1 MDMGDHERIIGPIQH
16 DLDCL
21 MSQVDE
27 LPRGG
32 YSRQSQRSR
41 QLLARHGHTAQFL
54 LPALDCL
61 GEHVLPTLVD
71 EGGIAQR
78 SWKGHHRPRSFGTRS
93 RSRVEYDNWDGLVAR
108 VRYGEGSARIR
119 CSHQVL
125 QRLSKHTFSNL
136 LALRKTHAVLTM
148 YLVDTTAANAVMGV
162 VLQEILPGQPHQ
174 ALRIGSTQ
182 FPGPG
187 RQRFYPALQQVL
199 CQGIL
204 LLDPYARRKDRRQQV
219 SILAAAH
226 LPSECLQGRGS
237 PLLARNVLANNRDV
251 LWQRAYAQV
260 NTIILGDIAI
270 LPGKARDQL
279 LVLRIDVSQQGVRGR
294 DHGRQ
299 AILRVLVIRA
309 IHEQERAGGS
319 LAQQVSSEQFDAC
332 DEFFQHQR
340 HDTGIRVA
348 ASIGEV
354 NHQDTRAIWR
364 SPVKLAFMGFRANA
378 APEDRAVNIKAAQNL
393 WQLRNVA
400 EAIGHIANTHGF
412 AELGGSLQADLQI
425 TYKRFATN
433 KKLVGLQVPRTDHHA
448 PGVCIAFQALLLLRP
463 DLQVIVQ
470 HNGLTI

>member
-1 MDMGDHERIIGPIQH
+1 MYHSRHVCVIRDMDMGDHERIIGPVQH
-16 DLDCL
+16 DFDRL

-32 YSRQSQRSR
+32 YSRQGQRSR
-41 QLLARHGHTAQFL
+41 QLLAHHGHTAQFL
-54 LPALDCL
+54 LPALNGL
-61 GEHVLPTLVD
+61 SEHVLPTLVD

-78 SWKGHHRPRSFGTRS
+78 SWKGYHRPRSFGTRS
-93 RSRVEYDNWDGLVAR
+93 RSRVEYDNRDGLVAR
-108 VRYGEGSARIR
+108 VRYGEGRARVR
-119 CSHQVL
+119 GRHQVL
-125 QRLSKHTFSNL
+125 QRLGKHAFSNL

-148 YLVDTTAANAVMGV
+148 YLVDTTAADAVMGV
-162 VLQEILPGQPHQ
+162 VLQEM
-174 ALRIGSTQ
+174 

-187 RQRFYPALQQVL
+187 RQRLYPALQQVL

-204 LLDPYARRKDRRQQV
+204 LLDPHACRKDRRQQV

-226 LPSECLQGRGS
+226 LPAERLQGRGS

-251 LWQRAYAQV
+251 LRQRAYAQV

-319 LAQQVSSEQFDAC
+319 LAQQASSEQFDPC

-354 NHQDTRAIWR
+354 NHQDTRAIRR

-400 EAIGHIANTHGF
+400 EAIGNIANTHGF

-425 TYKRFATN
+425 TYQRLATN
-433 KKLVGLQVPRTDHHA
+433 KKLVGLQVPRTNQHT
-448 PGVCIAFQALLLLRP
+448 PGTCIALQALLLLRP